1 MEKYYIEFKRS
12 YKEKWNNLYVEFDNY
27 QSAKNAIMDMMQD
40 DFYAKDYDYEY
51 RIMQNKQ
58 PVDNVVYHLS
68 K

>member
-12 YKEKWNNLYVEFDNY
+12 YKEKWNNLYVEFDNH